1 MQWVKLGDFIEQC
14 DERNSDNKFSE
25 SDVRGISTLKLF
37 ITTKANLDGVPLSSY
52 KVVRED
58 EFAFVPDTSR
68 RGDKMSLAFNNL
80 GNPCIVSSISCVF
93 KVKNANALL
102 SEYLYL
108 WFCRPDF
115 DRYARYHSWGSA
127 REAFS
132 YDEMCRIQIPLPSI
146 DEQKQVV
153 AAWRGLKNLGEQN
166 EQMAGPLMD
175 LCQSYLQDLK
185 HKYPLV
191 EIGPYIEQYDERNTD
206 GKYGADNVMGISI
219 TKEFIATRANI
230 TGVELN
236 NYKVVRKDCF
246 IYSTNTARMSDKIA
260 IALNKTDDV
269 YILSPIYITFK
280 TKQDLL
286 PEFLLMWCARPEF
299 DRYSRFNSWG
309 SVREM
314 FNFPDMCRVKIP
326 LPPIEIQRA
335 IVEIYNCARTSK
347 YISETAKK
355 LNSDIC
361 PALMRQIIGDNQ

>member
-14 DERNSDNKFSE
+14 DERNVANCDYPVIGINKDKEFMPTVANTDEIDLKKYKIIRPGQFIFSGMQTGRDVCIRIGLYDGKPALISPAYTTFVITKPDVLLPEFVFMYFKRTEMDRYGWFISDS
-25 SDVRGISTLKLF
+25 SVRS
-37 ITTKANLDGVPLSSY
+37 NLDWPRFLDI
-52 KVVRED
+52 E
-58 EFAFVPDTSR
+58 
-68 RGDKMSLAFNNL
+68 
-80 GNPCIVSSISCVF
+80 
-93 KVKNANALL
+93 
-102 SEYLYL
+102 
-108 WFCRPDF
+108 
-115 DRYARYHSWGSA
+115 
-127 REAFS
+127 
-132 YDEMCRIQIPLPSI
+132 IPLPSI

-206 GKYGADNVMGISI
+206 GKYGVDNVMGISI

-335 IVEIYNCARTSK
+335 VVEIYNCARTSK